1 MSAGLRSSPGPPRR
15 AGVPIDA
22 MVVLLVS
29 RTEFTD
35 WASAANLRLDRRPAL
50 GNPQAF
56 ERGPN
61 LLLALLVQD
70 RLVFEPQHERVKPR
84 N

>member
-1 MSAGLRSSPGPPRR
+1 MSDRRSSGDSKQPTAETSRRPPQSLCG
-15 AGVPIDA
+15 AIDA
-22 MVVLLVS
+22 
-29 RTEFTD
+29 
-35 WASAANLRLDRRPAL
+35 PPL

>member
-1 MSAGLRSSPGPPRR
+1 MSDENAEAFKGDSKQPTAETSRRPPQKPVRRDRR
-15 AGVPIDA
+15 A
-22 MVVLLVS
+22 
-29 RTEFTD
+29 
-35 WASAANLRLDRRPAL
+35 AL

-70 RLVFEPQHERVKPR
+70 RLAFEPQHERVKPR

>member
-1 MSAGLRSSPGPPRR
+1 MSDENAEAFRRGFEAANRRHVQAPAAKPVRRDRR
-15 AGVPIDA
+15 A
-22 MVVLLVS
+22 
-29 RTEFTD
+29 
-35 WASAANLRLDRRPAL
+35 AL